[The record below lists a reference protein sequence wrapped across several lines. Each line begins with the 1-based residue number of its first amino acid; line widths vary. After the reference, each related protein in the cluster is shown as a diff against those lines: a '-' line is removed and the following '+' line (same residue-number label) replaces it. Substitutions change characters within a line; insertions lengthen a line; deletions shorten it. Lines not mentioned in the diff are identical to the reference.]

1 MCRIDR
7 QHQIQ
12 RIKKEKE
19 KKKQNIKRTRRI
31 VGIDTRKNRQNAMQ
45 GKALRLI
52 YLEFKRHITQ
62 FPT

>member
-19 KKKQNIKRTRRI
+19 KKNQNIKRTRRI
-31 VGIDTRKNRQNAMQ
+31 VGLDTRKNRQNAMQ

-52 YLEFKRHITQ
+52 YLEFKRHVTQ

>member
-31 VGIDTRKNRQNAMQ
+31 VGLDTRKNRQNAMQ

-52 YLEFKRHITQ
+52 YLEFKRHVTQ

>member
-31 VGIDTRKNRQNAMQ
+31 VGLDTRKNRQNAMQ

-52 YLEFKRHITQ
+52 YLEFKRHGTQ